1 MDPMND
7 KTGTKR
13 AILEQAI
20 QAVAQETGVRL
31 QITGQ
36 EVPMEGQTID
46 AILRID
52 GSEREIPA
60 EIKNWAQHAN
70 LGALI
75 HRVQQLPQQG
85 MLVADYVNPRM
96 ADRLRKQG
104 IQFID
109 AAGNAYIDQPPVY
122 VYVTGRRQQRHPFM
136 PPREGAG
143 RAFEPK
149 GLQVVF
155 AFLCHPELVN
165 APYREIAARA
175 GVAVGTVGWVVNG
188 LKAAGFIREGG
199 AHKRRR
205 LVHCP
210 RLLARW
216 VEAYPE
222 KLRPKLSMGE
232 FAADDPHWW
241 QGIDV
246 TAYGGCWGG
255 EVAAD
260 RYTEGYLR
268 PQVATLYLPEQARTR
283 LLRDAR
289 LQKATEWSGTQAAK
303 VVVYRPF
310 WPERPTADDTVCKD
324 GLVHPVLAYADLIAT
339 AEPRNLEAARKI
351 HDQYIARYCRE
362 D

>member
-1 MDPMND
+1 MTEKIGIEQD
-7 KTGTKR
+7 
-13 AILEQAI
+13 ILEQAI

-31 QITGQ
+31 QITGR
-36 EVPMEGQTID
+36 EVPMKEQCID

-75 HRVQQLPQQG
+75 HRVQQLPHRG

-96 ADRLRKQG
+96 ADKLRKQEV
-104 IQFID
+104 QFID
-109 AAGNAYIDQPPVY
+109 TAGNAYIDQPPVY
-122 VYVTGRRQQRHPFM
+122 VYVTGRRRQKHPFM
-136 PPREGAG
+136 PPQEGTG

-149 GLQVVF
+149 GLQVIF
-155 AFLCHPELVN
+155 AFLCDPELVN

-216 VEAYPE
+216 VGAYPE
-222 KLRPKLSMGE
+222 KLRPKQLMGE
-232 FAADDPHWW
+232 FTADDPYWW
-241 QGIDV
+241 QRTDV

-255 EVAAD
+255 EIAAA
-260 RYTEGYLR
+260 RYTEGYLK
-268 PQVATLYLPEQARTR
+268 PQVATLYLPEQAHTR

-289 LQKATEWSGTQAAK
+289 LHKVTEWGGAQAAK
-303 VVVYRPF
+303 VIIYRPF
-310 WPERPTADDTVCKD
+310 WPERPTAGDDVCKD
-324 GLVHPVLAYADLIAT
+324 GLVHPILAYADLIAT